1 MTVRVL
7 VVEDEPL
14 AAEAHAEYT
23 RRLEDFEVV
32 GVAHTAAEASRLLRE
47 RGPVDLILL
56 DMFLPDGH
64 GLGLLRRLRAAG
76 ELCDVIAVTSARDVE
91 MVRRAVAHG
100 VVLYLLKP
108 FTFPMFRAKLTQYA
122 AYRQELVSA
131 PAVVLQDEV
140 DRMLGSLRSSVGPQP
155 LPKGLTPDRLH
166 VVADHLR
173 AATEGLSARELGD
186 LLDSSRVTARR
197 YLEYLA
203 DVGVAVRSLRYGGG
217 GRPEVQYTWT
227 GTATSG
233 VSPRR

>member
-14 AAEAHAEYT
+14 AAQAHAEYV

-32 GVAHTAAEASRLLRE
+32 GVAHTAGEAARILRE
-47 RGPVDLILL
+47 DGPVDLILL

-64 GLGLLRRLRAAG
+64 GLVLLQRLRAAG
-76 ELCDVIAVTSARDVE
+76 NLCDVIAVTSARDVD

-122 AYRQELVSA
+122 AYRRELVSA
-131 PAVVLQDEV
+131 PAEVLQDEV
-140 DRMLGSLRSSVGPQP
+140 DRMLGSLRSSVEPQA
-155 LPKGLTPDRLH
+155 LPKGLTPDRLN
-166 VVADHLR
+166 VVAGHLR
-173 AATEGLSARELGD
+173 EATDGLSARELGD

-203 DVGVAVRSLRYGGG
+203 DVGAAIRSLRYGGG
-217 GRPEVQYTWT
+217 GRPEVQYTWKRT
-227 GTATSG
+227 QTVDA
-233 VSPRR
+233 P